1 MAAPDPT
8 RAMTEVGLNAVKAIA
23 HRTDSV
29 INSRCHDAAAA
40 SQPEVT
46 AETEPAKMVAGV
58 QGSPTVAARERS
70 AGTITVDNAA
80 ASRAAAI
87 EPLPLPITLM
97 YGRADEGA
105 RVSDH
110 PRCQM
115 ARPQSRAGRAR
126 AWMHVWCV
134 CCDYAGFVKTRKTN
148 SQSRTHGPAYGWT
161 HGRTW
166 QNRLLQKT

>member
-23 HRTDSV
+23 HRTNSV
-29 INSRCHDAAAA
+29 ITSRCPDAAAA
-40 SQPEVT
+40 SQPQVT
-46 AETEPAKMVAGV
+46 AETEPAKIVAGV

-87 EPLPLPITLM
+87 DPLPLAITLM

-105 RVSDH
+105 RASDH
-110 PRCQM
+110 PRCHM
-115 ARPQSRAGRAR
+115 ARPQSRAARAR
-126 AWMHVWCV
+126 AWIHVWRV
-134 CCDYAGFVKTRKTN
+134 CCDYAGFVKTRETN
-148 SQSRTHGPAYGWT
+148 LQSRTRGPAYGWT
-161 HGRTW
+161 H
-166 QNRLLQKT
+166 